1 MVMVSKRVADCP
13 EPLTSCCRST
23 EQSSLSTA
31 VSGTDTKAASKYVVP
46 KTNVEF
52 WQAKVAR
59 NIERDLK
66 SAQILDT
73 LAWTFITV
81 WECELTK
88 KNQKATINRI
98 EADLRAAKEKYENYC
113 ASVGKAA
120 NKPENR
126 PESTAKSSLW
136 SRPNLTSNSISPSAS
151 AESGKKMTKNQK
163 FFPKFPLF
171 SQNFHI
177 FAKTKH
183 RHTFL
188 YGLSRS

>member
-1 MVMVSKRVADCP
+1 MVSKRGADCP

-23 EQSSLSTA
+23 EQSSLSMA

-88 KNQKATINRI
+88 KNRKAAINRI

-113 ASVGKAA
+113 AK
-120 NKPENR
+120 R
-126 PESTAKSSLW
+126 RES
-136 SRPNLTSNSISPSAS
+136 R
-151 AESGKKMTKNQK
+151 E
-163 FFPKFPLF
+163 
-171 SQNFHI
+171 
-177 FAKTKH
+177 
-183 RHTFL
+183 
-188 YGLSRS
+188 

>member
-1 MVMVSKRVADCP
+1 MVSKRGADCP

-23 EQSSLSTA
+23 EQSSLSMA

-88 KNQKATINRI
+88 KNR
-98 EADLRAAKEKYENYC
+98 
-113 ASVGKAA
+113 KAA

-126 PESTAKSSLW
+126 PENTAKSSLW

-163 FFPKFPLF
+163 FFPKFLLF